1 MSGASARSQGLRRKI
16 VFDEGRPNT
25 CFGCGSDNPTGLRL
39 EFCETEEGVEVEYSV
54 PTHLQGAPGIAHG
67 GILAT
72 IMDEALCMT
81 AYAKL
86 GTPVVTGEITVR
98 YLKPVPV
105 EVALIARGRITETRG
120 SSAFIEGT
128 LSLRSSGQELARARG
143 RFFRQK

>member
-1 MSGASARSQGLRRKI
+1 MSATPSRHTGVRRKI

-25 CFGCGSDNPTGLRL
+25 CFGCGADNPGGLRL
-39 EFCETEEGVEVEYSV
+39 EFSETDDGVEVEYAV
-54 PTHLQGAPGIAHG
+54 PAHLQGAPGIAHG

-86 GTPVVTGEITVR
+86 GVPVVTGELTVR

-105 EVALIARGRITETRG
+105 EQTLLARGRIAETKG
-120 SSAFIEGT
+120 HSAFIEGEILLAAT
-128 LSLRSSGQELARARG
+128 GEELARARG
-143 RFFRQK
+143 RFFEQK